1 MERAAPTARSGA
13 RLTGLLELPSILD
26 RLDGEAVQRAER
38 LLDVRVVRGRTDPPP
53 EMTPW
58 LKRTFGSVDAIREQ
72 TVVKVTNLATLEATI
87 FAPLRARRPLDLA
100 AKRGDLA
107 AEIKATEGGPFC
119 RPEANTPADT
129 FGRARGTRVVTGA
142 NAALAEAHHGV
153 IVFDRHDPL
162 DFDAEL
168 VADVLATGRA
178 WAELARRDDPGAGNY
193 LLAWNC
199 LWRAGG
205 SVVHGH
211 AQVLLGSGPHVAR
224 LERLRRDVE
233 HYRASAGADLIADIL
248 ALHRDL
254 GLVRDMGGGVAL
266 VAHLTPVKERELLV
280 VGAAGG
286 DEREPSFVDAVARTL
301 AAYRDRIGVRSFNLA
316 LWRPPLGDGAAAF
329 DWLPPMAH
337 IVDRGDLSQRSS
349 DIGAME
355 LYGTPIVAS
364 DPYELLAS
372 LDGP

>member
-1 MERAAPTARSGA
+1 MERTSPSERLGA
-13 RLTGLLELPSILD
+13 RLTGLLELPSILAG
-26 RLDGEAVQRAER
+26 LDGEARQRAER

-53 EMTPW
+53 AMTGW
-58 LKRTFGSVDAIREQ
+58 LERTFGSVDAVREQ
-72 TVVKVTNLATLEATI
+72 TVVKVTNLATLEATN

-100 AKRGDLA
+100 AQTGSLQ
-107 AEIKATEGGPFC
+107 AEIQATEGDPFC
-119 RPEANTPADT
+119 RPEAETPADT
-129 FGRARGTRVVTGA
+129 FGRVRGASVVTGA

-162 DFDAEL
+162 AFDVEL
-168 VADVLATGRA
+168 VADVLASGRA
-178 WAELARRDDPGAGNY
+178 WAERARLDDPDAGNY
-193 LLAWNC
+193 LVAWNC

-211 AQVLLGSGPHVAR
+211 AQVLLGSGPHFAR
-224 LERLRRDVE
+224 LERLRRDHE
-233 HYRASAGADLIADIL
+233 RYRASAGADLVADIV

-254 GLVRDMGGGVAL
+254 GLVRDLDGVAL

-280 VGAAGG
+280 VGTVGS

-301 AAYRDRIGVRSFNLA
+301 TAYRDRVGVRSFNLA
-316 LWRPPLGDGAAAF
+316 LWRPPLTDGAKAWG
-329 DWLPPMAH
+329 WLPPIVH
-337 IVDRGDLSQRSS
+337 IVDRGDPFQRAS

-372 LDGP
+372 LDGA